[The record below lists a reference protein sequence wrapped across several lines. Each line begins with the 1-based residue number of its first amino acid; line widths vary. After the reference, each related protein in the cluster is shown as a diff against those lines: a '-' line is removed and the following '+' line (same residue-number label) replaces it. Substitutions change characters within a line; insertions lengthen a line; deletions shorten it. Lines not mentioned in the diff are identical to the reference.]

1 MGIEEIDHRIPTET
15 LAVLRGIL
23 VKSLSRENLSETDLK
38 REFIFNNNNQYCY
51 QSSYHRKKNR
61 ITRDSSN
68 SNVITVIQKQQQ
80 QYRQRDRHI
89 PKQNNGKVLF
99 CQVIFLE
106 IYSGN

>member
-1 MGIEEIDHRIPTET
+1 MGIEEIDYRIPTET

-38 REFIFNNNNQYCY
+38 REFILNNNNQYCY
-51 QSSYHRKKNR
+51 QNNYHRKKNR

-80 QYRQRDRHI
+80 HRQRDKHMH
-89 PKQNNGKVLF
+89 KQNNGKV
-99 CQVIFLE
+99 
-106 IYSGN
+106 